1 METWTVGTRSR
12 THLSRPIV
20 ATLAVV
26 LIAMSFVVFPG
37 ENAAATTDMVDVCHL
52 DPTTGGF
59 FVVKQDRANYLAGKG
74 HGAHAGDF
82 LLPPSGSCGTP
93 TTTTTSTTAP
103 PPTTTST
110 TVTTVVPPPTTSSTT
125 TTTTATVSSTTVAP
139 LTTTTITST
148 ATTVLA
154 VEPVRVVRSWD
165 VVITCD
171 GVVCTTPT
179 VQLGNTVGAL
189 VGGLN
194 AVALYLAVV
203 PPEAYPFT
211 CDGFSSESNVVVF
224 EVEGDGVAPDTGKTV
239 MITVLDAAREPHAY
253 EACYAGALPFEQ
265 EDGSAAVFDG
275 ALWVGILPDCA
286 VGLPWPGPTMADGSN
301 PPPCVDRRE
310 RGPGPGD
317 VTLVILAPPGDPL
330 VRIG

>member
-1 METWTVGTRSR
+1 MESR
-12 THLSRPIV
+12 TRWPRPLI
-20 ATLAVV
+20 ATLAVA
-26 LIAMSFVVFPG
+26 LAAISLVVFPG
-37 ENAAATTDMVDVCHL
+37 ENAAATTDMIDVCHL
-52 DPTTGGF
+52 DATTGGF

-74 HGAHAGDF
+74 HGSHAGDF
-82 LLPPSGSCGTP
+82 PLPASGSCGTP
-93 TTTTTSTTAP
+93 VTTVP

-110 TVTTVVPPPTTSSTT
+110 TATTVAPPPSTSSTT
-125 TTTTATVSSTTVAP
+125 TTTTIATVSSTTVAP
-139 LTTTTITST
+139 LTTTTIPSTS
-148 ATTVLA
+148 TTVLA

-171 GVVCTTPT
+171 GVVCATPT

-203 PPEAYPFT
+203 PPETYPFT
-211 CDGFSSESNVVVF
+211 CDGFASESNVVVF

-239 MITVLDAAREPHAY
+239 MITVLDAAREQHAY
-253 EACYAGALPFEQ
+253 EACYAGALPFQQ
-265 EDGSAAVFDG
+265 EDGSDAVFDG
-275 ALWVGILPDCA
+275 TLWVGILPDCA

-301 PPPCVDRRE
+301 PPPCVFSRE
-310 RGPGPGD
+310 GGPGPGD